1 MDLRPTDGH
10 QKRAMNSTCIQL
22 GGVVVWKV
30 LHDEVLSGTKI
41 SSQWERRFASG
52 PNDSFE
58 IFAVL
63 VIRFSSKDRTKALL
77 YDGPLFNAAGRIHQ
91 SLAGDKIACPTKRPA
106 ATKTTALTRGWQA
119 EASTPPKIVASCE
132 EFEL

>member
-91 SLAGDKIACPTKRPA
+91 SLAGDKIVCPTKQPSRNQNHRANARLAGGSVYP
-106 ATKTTALTRGWQA
+106 TKNRRKLRR
-119 EASTPPKIVASCE
+119 V
-132 EFEL
+132 